1 MSQPIDEVYPSY
13 NPVIKSQPD
22 SAHSDGSYGPVFI
35 VLAVIFVI
43 GVAACVLGRLCS
55 RRRHRDNG
63 RPHHHHQVHHQP
75 PPKSNAAHEQSHG
88 LGPKE
93 WEAREKPRIALRE
106 RADIEF
112 GLDKRIP
119 SDRVGSHGGGMAAP
133 PPQFDGG
140 RRPEVRFADNV

>member
-1 MSQPIDEVYPSY
+1 MSQPIDVYPSY

-63 RPHHHHQVHHQP
+63 RPHHHQVHHQP
-75 PPKSNAAHEQSHG
+75 PKSNAAEQSHG

-93 WEAREKPRIALRE
+93 WEAREKPLIALRE

-119 SDRVGSHGGGMAAP
+119 SGRVASHGGGMAA

>member
-1 MSQPIDEVYPSY
+1 MSQPIDVYPSY

-22 SAHSDGSYGPVFI
+22 SSHSDGSYGPVFI

-55 RRRHRDNG
+55 RRRHHDDGPR
-63 RPHHHHQVHHQP
+63 RH
-75 PPKSNAAHEQSHG
+75 PPKSDAAVHSHG

-93 WEAREKPRIALRE
+93 WEGKEKPRIALRE

-112 GLDKRIP
+112 GVDKRFP
-119 SDRVGSHGGGMAAP
+119 SAKVASHGGGMVA